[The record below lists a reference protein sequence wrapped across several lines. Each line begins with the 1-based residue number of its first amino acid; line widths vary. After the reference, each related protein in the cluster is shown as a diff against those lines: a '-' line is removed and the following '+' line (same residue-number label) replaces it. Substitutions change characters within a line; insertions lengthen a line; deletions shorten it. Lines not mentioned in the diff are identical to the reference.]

1 MYHPYEIEE
10 MESAFSRDHI
20 TEAYGPTAADAELF
34 AISEMIGEALDED
47 PDADVSELVAAATA
61 IKERWGL

>member
-10 MESAFSRDHI
+10 MEAAFSRDHI

-34 AISEMIGEALDED
+34 AITEMIGEVLDED
-47 PDADVSELVAAATA
+47 PDADVSDLLAEAEALKA
-61 IKERWGL
+61 RWGL